1 MKILPINFSRHAR
14 KQNHQIVPMQKNQE
28 TKFQIL
34 FVEKF
39 QKIQEVKFENLTH
52 ENLAFF
58 WEMSTKMCGI
68 NFPKNKQSCY
78 QLLSKTSKVVI
89 SCNRV
94 KTSKN
99 RVVIKNNQSCYRGG
113 VFLKKSENIN
123 QKNVWERPT
132 FSNFCLWDIPKH
144 FWPNMFGR
152 YLPKNAVPK
161 RFCLQTLLR
170 DTSQENPW
178 QVSWETNTK
187 TRIWEGMS
195 HKIVAPNFRQISQKR
210 FYKYSLEISTTK

>member
-1 MKILPINFSRHAR
+1 
-14 KQNHQIVPMQKNQE
+14 
-28 TKFQIL
+28 
-34 FVEKF
+34 
-39 QKIQEVKFENLTH
+39 
-52 ENLAFF
+52 
-58 WEMSTKMCGI
+58 MCGI

-89 SCNRV
+89 SCYRV
-94 KTSKN
+94 NTSKK
-99 RVVIKNNQSCYRGG
+99 RRVIKNKQSCYQLLSVVIGG

-132 FSNFCLWDIPKH
+132 FFKFCLRDIPKH

-170 DTSQENPW
+170 DTSQENPS

-195 HKIVAPNFRQISQKR
+195 HKIVAPNFRQISQER
-210 FYKYSLEISTTK
+210 FYKYSLEISTKK